1 MTKASEKL
9 SISKRARER
18 ESRMGGDAAHAR
30 WTGMDLQTAF
40 KVGATEFHVN
50 RLELEEMESKN
61 MQQQRQQQ

>member
-1 MTKASEKL
+1 
-9 SISKRARER
+9 
-18 ESRMGGDAAHAR
+18 
-30 WTGMDLQTAF
+30 MDRDGFANGV

>member
-30 WTGMDLQTAF
+30 WTGMDLQTAL
-40 KVGATEFHVN
+40 KLV
-50 RLELEEMESKN
+50 
-61 MQQQRQQQ
+61 QRSFM